1 MGNNVLPIG
10 RLKYGCNKVTSYKI
24 HILVDSEVYIY
35 FTMKVFNLEE
45 GAVIRPL
52 PKIKLALSDPSHFPH
67 LVQLL
72 LPLTPHWSS
81 EWHSCCT
88 LCWRTTPGCPRYTWS
103 GAFLSW
109 STWTTIFCPSLR
121 GPAVCLES
129 PQGGQGWGPTGEGGP
144 TLYLMGCFFFIL
156 M

>member
-1 MGNNVLPIG
+1 MPISGECGMWREIQNVFSV
-10 RLKYGCNKVTSYKI
+10 N
-24 HILVDSEVYIY
+24 

-81 EWHSCCT
+81 E
-88 LCWRTTPGCPRYTWS
+88 
-103 GAFLSW
+103 
-109 STWTTIFCPSLR
+109 
-121 GPAVCLES
+121 
-129 PQGGQGWGPTGEGGP
+129 
-144 TLYLMGCFFFIL
+144 
-156 M
+156 